1 MAECASCHG
10 VNGYAQPDARYA
22 PIVGLSSIRSDNPDA
37 LINVI
42 VHGAEGASDTTPK
55 MPGFEEELSSEQI
68 ANIANYVR
76 VKFGSLPS
84 SDLTAADVDRVITA
98 EPEQPFLIKY
108 AGWLAA
114 LGIIVAIVIIFFI
127 IRAII
132 RSRRNH

>member
-1 MAECASCHG
+1 
-10 VNGYAQPDARYA
+10 
-22 PIVGLSSIRSDNPDA
+22 
-37 LINVI
+37 
-42 VHGAEGASDTTPK
+42 